1 MRAVV
6 ILLMSA
12 LVAACAGSGEPRE
25 RDRFEEM
32 AVYERHAGGAES
44 WVRYTS
50 IRNWWAVGF
59 NSVVFEMGRS
69 RFYLVE
75 LIGACDLDLDSAMTL
90 KVVSGRRNVIG
101 EFDDVIVN
109 GRTCQVQSIRRL
121 DYEAVKAELEDE
133 GESLPNKH
141 DNVDVETQ
149 DASSG
154 GT

>member
-1 MRAVV
+1 MRA
-6 ILLMSA
+6 ILTVLVSA
-12 LVAACAGSGEPRE
+12 LIAACAASGDSRE

-75 LIGACDLDLDSAMTL
+75 LVGACDLDLDSAITL
-90 KVVSGRRNVIG
+90 KLVSGRRNVLG

-109 GRTCQVQSIRRL
+109 GRNCQVRSIRRL
-121 DYEAVKAELEDE
+121 DYEAVKAELEE
-133 GESLPNKH
+133 AGESLPDKQEELR
-141 DNVDVETQ
+141 VETE
-149 DASSG
+149 DHSG